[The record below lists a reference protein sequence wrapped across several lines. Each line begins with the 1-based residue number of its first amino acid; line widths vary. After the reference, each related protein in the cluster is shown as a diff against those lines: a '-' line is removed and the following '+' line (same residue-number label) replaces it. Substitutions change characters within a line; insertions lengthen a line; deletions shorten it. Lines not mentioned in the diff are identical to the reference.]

1 MGSISLLRRL
11 IPMIALV
18 VVLAAAAVLWHDLP
32 TPTAVYAPFDVRG
45 SMGAAVT
52 GRGVSATVTRVRI
65 ADRLGNAAGR
75 DRSPVTATGR
85 WVVVDAVLMATT
97 TPDRPH
103 VELLVGPNTY
113 SPADRFDSAIAVGE
127 LAPGIAVTA
136 PWVFEVAPTVL
147 DAASDGQATLHV
159 WVGDGRLDSRL
170 VITVPLAG
178 PGASRSDVATLQ
190 PVTAAA
196 S

>member
-1 MGSISLLRRL
+1 MRSMSLPRRL
-11 IPMIALV
+11 IPSAVLI
-18 VVLAAAAVLWHDLP
+18 VVLAAAAVLWHNLP
-32 TPTAVYAPFDVRG
+32 TPTAVYAPFDVHG
-45 SMGAAVT
+45 SMGAPVL

-65 ADRLGNAAGR
+65 ADRLSDASSR
-75 DRSPVTATGR
+75 DRSSVTATGR
-85 WVVVDAVLMATT
+85 WVVVDTVLTATT

-113 SPADRFDSAIAVGE
+113 APADRFDSAAAVGE

-147 DAASDGQATLHV
+147 DAGEATLHV

-178 PGASRSDVATLQ
+178 PGVSRSDAATVG